1 MGEQLETFATRRWF
15 EYNARA
21 AEGEAE
27 THAPLAWFESR
38 FVRLCGACVECVLR
52 RAVQSG
58 GWMSF
63 SQRLE
68 EIREGFERPFW
79 IANISEIFERI
90 AYYATTAVLAVYLNE
105 QLQFSSELTG
115 WLVGTFGLVVWFLP
129 ILGGTLAD
137 RFGFRRALMFAYFIM
152 SVGYFL
158 LGSLGAV
165 WMEPLR
171 HALTDK
177 WLVLAILMIPA
188 LGPGVVKP
196 CVAGTTARASSENVR
211 SIGYSIYYTLVNIGG
226 ALGPIVAFLV
236 RKQLGW
242 GVENV
247 FRVASLS
254 VFLMFW
260 MTLFFYSE
268 PSRSGEQKVASLF
281 SAIKNMFVIL
291 ANVRF
296 VTFLVIFSGFFVM
309 FWQQYISVP
318 LFIRKFIN
326 PNANTD
332 LLLSV
337 DAIFVICFQIAVTF
351 ATRKL
356 PAFTT
361 MALGILIT
369 GLAWVI
375 PAIHSSMPL
384 FVVTL
389 IFVALGEIT
398 QVSRYYE
405 YVSRLAPPGQ
415 QGLYMGYAFLPI
427 GVGYF
432 IAGPLGG
439 YLIHR
444 SAEAAHP
451 QQMWWVIVAV
461 GVLTTLLL
469 WIYDRIVKPSAQGP
483 S

>member
-1 MGEQLETFATRRWF
+1 MGVG
-15 EYNARA
+15 AR
-21 AEGEAE
+21 
-27 THAPLAWFESR
+27 L
-38 FVRLCGACVECVLR
+38 
-52 RAVQSG
+52 Q
-58 GWMSF
+58 
-63 SQRLE
+63 
-68 EIREGFERPFW
+68 EIREGFDRPFW
-79 IANISEIFERI
+79 IANVSEIFERI

-105 QLQFSSELTG
+105 QLHFSSELTG

-137 RFGFRRALMFAYFIM
+137 RFGFRRALMFAYLIM

-158 LGSLGAV
+158 LGSLSAA

-247 FRVASLS
+247 FRVAALS

-260 MTLFFYSE
+260 MTLLLYRE
-268 PSRSGEQKVASLF
+268 PSRSGEEKVASVY
-281 SAIKNMFVIL
+281 SAIKNMFVVL
-291 ANVRF
+291 TNARF
-296 VTFLVIFSGFFVM
+296 VTFLLIFSGFFVM

-318 LFIRKFIN
+318 LFIHKFIN
-326 PNANTD
+326 PNASTD

-337 DAIFVICFQIAVTF
+337 DALFVICFQIAVTY

-356 PAFTT
+356 PAFTCMT
-361 MALGILIT
+361 LGILIT
-369 GLAWVI
+369 GLAWIV
-375 PAIHSSMPL
+375 PAVRSSMTL
-384 FVVTL
+384 FVITL
-389 IFVALGEIT
+389 MFVALGEIT

-427 GVGYF
+427 GIGYF

-444 SAEAAHP
+444 AAESTHP
-451 QQMWWVIVAV
+451 QQIWWVIVGV
-461 GVLTTLLL
+461 GIVTALLL
-469 WIYDRIVKPSAQGP
+469 LIYDRVVKPAAAEP
-483 S
+483 ST